1 MRNMDFLYVLG
12 TKTYSKQ
19 DQKILNYIE
28 SNKHK
33 ILKMSCSQVAS
44 ECYCST
50 ATLIRFCQKHD
61 LDGFSELKLILK
73 LQLKNEQMQKE
84 ALIANDYHKF
94 AKFIKK
100 SNLVYLFGKGA
111 SYTTALYLYRQ
122 LLKLNIDVS
131 IINDQALLMD
141 LKNKNII
148 IISASG
154 ENHNS
159 LQLID
164 KSNTIAAITYAGST
178 LDKRSSVSITHN
190 QNINLLDKIEK
201 EQQIH
206 ILTIIN
212 SLINE
217 MR

>member
-1 MRNMDFLYVLG
+1 MDFLYVLG
-12 TKTYSKQ
+12 TKHYSKQ
-19 DQKILNYIE
+19 EKKILNYIE
-28 SNKHK
+28 TNKHQ
-33 ILKMSCSQVAS
+33 ILKMSCSQVADQ
-44 ECYCST
+44 CYCST

-73 LQLKNEQMQKE
+73 LQLKNEQMQKK
-84 ALIANDYHKF
+84 ALEANDYQAF

-100 SNLVYLFGKGA
+100 QNFVYLFGKGA
-111 SYTTALYLYRQ
+111 SYTSALYLYRQ
-122 LLKLNIDVS
+122 LLKMNVDVS

-141 LKNKNII
+141 LKDKNII
-148 IISASG
+148 IISSSG
-154 ENHNS
+154 ENHTSLELINTSNS
-159 LQLID
+159 IL
-164 KSNTIAAITYAGST
+164 AITYQGST
-178 LDKRSSVSITHN
+178 LDKRSTHSITHD

-206 ILTIIN
+206 ILTLIN

>member
-12 TKTYSKQ
+12 TKNYSKQ
-19 DQKILNYIE
+19 DKKILSYIE
-28 SNKHK
+28 KNKHK
-33 ILKMSCSQVAS
+33 ILNMSCSQVAA

-73 LQLKNEQMQKE
+73 LQLKNEQMQKK
-84 ALIANDYHKF
+84 ALEVNDYQTV
-94 AKFIKK
+94 AKYIQKQNF
-100 SNLVYLFGKGA
+100 VYIFGKGA
-111 SYTTALYLYRQ
+111 SYTSALYLYRQ

-141 LKNKNII
+141 LRNKTLI
-148 IISASG
+148 IISSSG
-154 ENHNS
+154 ENHTS
-159 LQLID
+159 LDLID
-164 KSNTIAAITYAGST
+164 NSNKLIAITYQNST
-178 LDKRSSVSITHN
+178 LDKRSTCGVYHN

-201 EQQIH
+201 EQQVH
-206 ILTIIN
+206 ILTLIN

>member
-1 MRNMDFLYVLG
+1 MDFLYVLG
-12 TKTYSKQ
+12 TKNYSKQ
-19 DQKILNYIE
+19 DKKILNYIE
-28 SNKHK
+28 ANKHK
-33 ILKMSCSQVAS
+33 ILKMSCSQVAA

-73 LQLKNEQMQKE
+73 LQLKNEQMQKK
-84 ALIANDYHKF
+84 ALEANDYQAV

-100 SNLVYLFGKGA
+100 QNFVYLFGKGA
-111 SYTTALYLYRQ
+111 SYTSALYLYRQ

-141 LKNKNII
+141 LRNKNII
-148 IISASG
+148 IISSSG
-154 ENHNS
+154 ENHTS
-159 LQLID
+159 LELID
-164 KSNTIAAITYAGST
+164 NSNSIIGITYQDST
-178 LDKRSSVSITHN
+178 LDQRSVHSITHN

-206 ILTIIN
+206 ILTLIN